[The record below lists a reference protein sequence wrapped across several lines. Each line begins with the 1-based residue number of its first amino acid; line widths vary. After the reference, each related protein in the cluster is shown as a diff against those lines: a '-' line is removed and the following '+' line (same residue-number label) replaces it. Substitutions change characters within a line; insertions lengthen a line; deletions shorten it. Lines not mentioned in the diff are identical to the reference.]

1 MHMRLWL
8 EKLNVRDNMEDTD
21 VDGRI
26 ISEYILQKWG
36 CEDANWIHLAQNRDQ
51 WQALVNTVMNF
62 RFPEIRRIS

>member
-36 CEDANWIHLAQNRDQ
+36 CEDAN
-51 WQALVNTVMNF
+51 
-62 RFPEIRRIS
+62 